1 MEQPKI
7 KTYQIECKNY
17 GKTQI
22 ENSYSKIY
30 IYIYINDNIVR

>member
-1 MEQPKI
+1 MEQQKI

-22 ENSYSKIY
+22 ENSYSKSY
-30 IYIYINDNIVR
+30 